1 MNDQELQGL
10 TALLHNMS
18 KVTPLQA
25 PPSGAPATLSS
36 LRLPYTTHTHTEHDD
51 LLAEAVPSLY
61 HYSRELL
68 VPLAFHEHVLRF
80 GRVPSTTPSLSSSS
94 SSSPTILA
102 SPASG
107 CGYLF
112 LEMINRCKYHNYILL
127 AAPVEVRPPSADTPL
142 RPHITNNRVAVKVC
156 YGCIYAHS

>member
-1 MNDQELQGL
+1 MNDQELQRL

-25 PPSGAPATLSS
+25 PPSGAAPATLSS
-36 LRLPYTTHTHTEHDD
+36 LRLSHTHPHPPHHDEF
-51 LLAEAVPSLY
+51 LKEAAPSLY

-80 GRVPSTTPSLSSSS
+80 GRVPSLASSSPS
-94 SSSPTILA
+94 SASSSPTILA

-112 LEMINRCKYHNYILL
+112 LEMINRCKYHNYIML
-127 AAPVEVRPPSADTPL
+127 ATPVEVRPPSADTPL
-142 RPHITNNRVAVKVC
+142 HPHITNNRVAVKVC
-156 YGCIYAHS
+156 MWIHVYV